1 MLNVR
6 LSVGRGLTTWIVE
19 RPGETLPPAECR
31 ALVEDLRQVASA
43 TLPAAELEYGV
54 LGGDPARLR
63 DTVVTIVHDKAAR
76 RPIAFNVLT
85 LMDAEL
91 RGQPLEVLHLGL
103 VMVDPAVR
111 SQGLSA
117 TLYGLTCAL
126 LFLKRQ
132 ARPMWLS
139 SVTQVPAVVG
149 MVAETFSDVF
159 PGGAKRPTF
168 EHRLLARQIMARHR
182 PVFGVGEE
190 AGFNEQRFVITNAYT
205 GGSDALKKTFEQAPK
220 HRRDRFN
227 ELCRCELDYDR
238 GDDILQIG
246 RIDIQAAARYAARVA
261 PPSTGVGLASL
272 GVLAAVR
279 TLVLPV
285 IHWLSDD
292 QPWGELRPWRP

>member
-6 LSVGRGLTTWIVE
+6 LSAGPGLATRIVE
-19 RPGETLPPAECR
+19 RPGTTLSPVACR
-31 ALVEDLRQVASA
+31 ALIDDLRQVASA
-43 TLPAAELEYGV
+43 TLPAADLEYGV
-54 LGGDPARLR
+54 LGGDPARLA
-63 DTVVTIVHDKAAR
+63 DAVVTIVYEKATR

-85 LMDAEL
+85 LMEAEL

-126 LFLKRQ
+126 LFLERQ

-149 MVAETFSDVF
+149 MVAETFSDVY
-159 PGGAKRPTF
+159 PGAAKRPSF

-182 PVFGVGEE
+182 AVFGVGEE
-190 AGFNEQRFVITNAYT
+190 AGFDEQRFVITNAYT
-205 GGSDALKKTFEQAPK
+205 GGSDALKKAFEQAPK
-220 HRRDRFN
+220 HRRERFN
-227 ELCRCELDYDR
+227 ELCRRELDYDR
-238 GDDILQIG
+238 GDDVLQIG
-246 RIDIQAAARYAARVA
+246 RIDMQAAARYAARVA
-261 PPSTGVGLASL
+261 PPSTGLGLASVGAL
-272 GVLAAVR
+272 TAVR

-285 IHWLSDD
+285 VHWLSDD
-292 QPWGELRPWRP
+292 QPWGELRPWRR